1 MRVTSKGQ
9 VTIPKEVQEKLGI
22 QPGSEVGFREDGQ
35 LIVLESLDLREN
47 ETEGERLV
55 RVLAEFG
62 DKMRREGLV
71 DPYFANMTTDE
82 IMEELRGY
90 SEDKDDPGFKRPA

>member
-9 VTIPKEVQEKLGI
+9 VTIPKGVREKLGI
-22 QPGSEVGFREDGQ
+22 EPGSEVGFREEGQ
-35 LIVLESLDLREN
+35 SMIVERLDVREN
-47 ETEGERLV
+47 ESEGERLV

-71 DPYFANMTTDE
+71 DLPDMTTDE
-82 IMEELRGY
+82 YMELIRGH
-90 SEDKDDPGFKRPA
+90 SEDENDLGFKRHP

>member
-9 VTIPKEVQEKLGI
+9 VTIPKEVRDKLGI
-22 QPGSEVGFREDGQ
+22 HPGSEVGFREDGQ

-71 DPYFANMTTDE
+71 DLPHMSTNEY
-82 IMEELRGY
+82 MELIRGY
-90 SEDKDDPGFKRPA
+90 SEDENDPGFKRPV